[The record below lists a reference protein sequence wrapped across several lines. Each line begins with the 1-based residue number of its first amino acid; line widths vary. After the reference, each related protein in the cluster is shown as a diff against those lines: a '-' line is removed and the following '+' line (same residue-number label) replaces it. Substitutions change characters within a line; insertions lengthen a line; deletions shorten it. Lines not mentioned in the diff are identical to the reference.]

1 MGLVWV
7 PSRVTRK
14 LSVGTIGIGQLL
26 HLFDDLV
33 LLVFNRYLSRR
44 RESSIEIIRIQMK
57 LEREQSH

>member
-14 LSVGTIGIGQLL
+14 LGVGAVGIGQHL

-44 RESSIEIIRIQMK
+44 ESSIEIIRIQMK
-57 LEREQSH
+57 LEREHSH